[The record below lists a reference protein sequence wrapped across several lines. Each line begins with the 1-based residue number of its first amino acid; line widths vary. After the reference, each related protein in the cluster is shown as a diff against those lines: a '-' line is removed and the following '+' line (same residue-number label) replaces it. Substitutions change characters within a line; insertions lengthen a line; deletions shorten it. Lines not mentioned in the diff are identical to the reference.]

1 MQSPEHWVC
10 IGRDCVLASDSAAAW
25 VFAEVN
31 SSKQAVLVENKIS
44 GSLEG
49 VPHKQTDLTKAKI
62 KLARTS

>member
-1 MQSPEHWVC
+1 M
-10 IGRDCVLASDSAAAW
+10 ASDSAAAW